1 MTVITR
7 IILICRAYKDAKY
20 IMENKGQF
28 NAIPAWMQKNI
39 DDYKITLERN
49 TTKRSCGVLRTYS
62 KIKQVHSLLK
72 EENDK
77 ETAFQDFYTQE
88 IAKREKKIEGYEKML
103 SEAHKG
109 APVPPG
115 LTMERIHSNI
125 KVLRNQIETLKG
137 DRDKGRSERI
147 GLGKKLGLGKK
158 RPIHKELVEKY
169 TKKVRRLKSKFNDKV
184 NAVHAKNEKIR
195 IAYDNQFSLY
205 WGRIC
210 MFIEAEVKKP
220 KKKRIIS
227 ELIQIKQFP
236 MNIQEVVG
244 PDMCSADRL
253 FENERRFINETVN
266 KDFNIYHEV

>member
-1 MTVITR
+1 MTFITR
-7 IILICRAYKDAKY
+7 IILTCRAYKDAKY

-28 NAIPAWMQKNI
+28 NGIPAWMQKKI

-49 TTKRSCGVLRTYS
+49 TTKRSRGVLRIYS

-77 ETAFQDFYTQE
+77 ETAFQNSYTHE
-88 IAKREKKIEGYEKML
+88 ITKRENKIAEYESML
-103 SEAHKG
+103 SAAHEG
-109 APVPPG
+109 ADVPAG

-125 KVLRNQIETLKG
+125 KVLRDQIELLKKE
-137 DRDKGRSERI
+137 RSKGRDEQI
-147 GLGKKLGLGKK
+147 GFVRKLGFGKK

-184 NAVHAKNEKIR
+184 NTVHVKNENVR
-195 IAYDNQFSLY
+195 IAYDNQFNFY
-205 WGRIC
+205 WGKIR

-227 ELIQIKQFP
+227 ELINIQQFP

-244 PDMCSADRL
+244 SDLCNADRL
-253 FENERRFINETVN
+253 FENERKFINETVN
-266 KDFNIYHEV
+266 KDFSIYHEV